1 VREALLADQPLNK
14 IFIASGGLTGPLQEI
29 FNLARDRDI
38 PVQRVDRKHLGKYA
52 PDVSHQGVVAMAAA
66 RSYVDLDDILAAVPA
81 GEDPFLI
88 LLDEVNDPHNLGA
101 ILRTA
106 DAAGVHG
113 VVIPRRRSASLTP
126 AVVRASAGAAL
137 FVPVAR
143 VVNMARTIDMLKE
156 KGCLVAG
163 ADAAGE
169 DCLWE
174 ASLDGPLALVI
185 GGEDKGLGRLVKEH
199 CDLRLRLPMAGR
211 VGSLNASVAAALFAF
226 EVVRQRRTASHEG
239 LSRR

>member
-1 VREALLADQPLNK
+1 M
-14 IFIASGGLTGPLQEI
+14 
-29 FNLARDRDI
+29 ARDRNI

-52 PDVSHQGVVAMAAA
+52 PEVSTQGVVALAAS
-66 RSYVDLDDILAAVPA
+66 RSYVDLDEILSAVPA

-88 LLDEVNDPHNLGA
+88 LLDEINDPHNLGA

-113 VVIPRRRSASLTP
+113 VVIPRRRSAALTP
-126 AVVRASAGAAL
+126 TVVRASAGAAL

-143 VVNMARTIDMLKE
+143 VANITKTIDMLKE
-156 KGCLVAG
+156 KGLWVVG
-163 ADAAGE
+163 ADAEGKGF
-169 DCLWE
+169 LWE
-174 ASLDGPLALVI
+174 ARLDGPLALVI
-185 GGEDKGLGRLVKEH
+185 GGEDKGLGRLVREH
-199 CDLRLRLPMAGR
+199 CDVLLRLPMAGR

-226 EVVRQRRTASHEG
+226 EVVRQRRKASHEG